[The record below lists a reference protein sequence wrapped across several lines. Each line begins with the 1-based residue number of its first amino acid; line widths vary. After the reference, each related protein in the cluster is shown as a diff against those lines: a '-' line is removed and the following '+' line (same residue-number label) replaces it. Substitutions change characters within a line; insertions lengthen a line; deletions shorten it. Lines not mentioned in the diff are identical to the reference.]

1 MGTALDQDI
10 SDNSNQT
17 LTFFE
22 LPIPLDEASFSK
34 KDL

>member
-1 MGTALDQDI
+1 METALGQDI
-10 SDNSNQT
+10 SDYINQT

-22 LPIPLDEASFSK
+22 LPIPLDEASLSK